1 MQEEIRECFVSL
13 REVLNNQEKRL
24 LRQVEA
30 IYAQHSS
37 LIQTTKRLL
46 PSSKKFS
53 IDLTKKQNVVDEIL
67 ELGKLELHG
76 ENYSI
81 ALKDIEPYKVEEYQ
95 KITEDHEVL
104 NKSIEHQDK
113 LNKDTHHRGINIED
127 KCNFEDNKSLESFAE
142 TSVDTLDGTLH
153 LSVASDNLWNNRHSE
168 TDVHDCHLPSCSN
181 KLARKL
187 ENDLNSSNDTTQAV
201 YSSESSNSSNCEDRL
216 SPMNDSSKEGGE
228 KSNDEAA
235 ELNNYLTLNNSNSI
249 KDAAK
254 NFNKHPKQVEEWL
267 QQILAET
274 EIEPTVQEAEQFSEI
289 SKAQLY
295 RDFPIQT

>member
-30 IYAQHSS
+30 IHAQHSS
-37 LIQTTKRLL
+37 LMQTTKRLF
-46 PSSKKFS
+46 PSTEKFS
-53 IDLTKKQNVVDEIL
+53 IDLSKKQNVVNEIM
-67 ELGKLELHG
+67 ELGKLQLHG

-81 ALKDIEPYKVEEYQ
+81 ALKDTEPCKVEEYQ

-113 LNKDTHHRGINIED
+113 LKKQKLEGISIEP
-127 KCNFEDNKSLESFAE
+127 CNFEDGKNLESSAE
-142 TSVDTLDGTLH
+142 NSVDTLNKTLH
-153 LSVASDNLWNNRHSE
+153 LNDSSDNIWSNRLSE
-168 TDVHDCHLPSCSN
+168 TDKHDCHLPSCSN
-181 KLARKL
+181 KLVSKL
-187 ENDLNSSNDTTQAV
+187 EGDLNSSNDTTQAV
-201 YSSESSNSSNCEDRL
+201 YSSESSNSSNYEGRL
-216 SPMNDSSKEGGE
+216 SPMNVSSKEDSG
-228 KSNDEAA
+228 KLAQEAV
-235 ELNNYLTLNNSNSI
+235 ELNNYLTLNNSSPI
-249 KDAAK
+249 KDAAV
-254 NFNKHPKQVEEWL
+254 NFNKHPEQVEQWL

-295 RDFPIQT
+295 REFPIQT